1 MLWVGSF
8 FKLNLL
14 DIAKQTPYIVISLD
28 KSHNNVIS
36 RGQMDVLVRFWDSSV
51 NKVSTR
57 YVNSGFLGKSSA
69 VDVLQKFEDASFE
82 LPKQKCIQISSDGP
96 NVNLKFL
103 DLLNEKRRDECL
115 NELISI
121 GTCGL
126 RTVSR
131 AFQNAEN
138 SKDWNIKK
146 VLSAMHK
153 IFHECPSKRADY
165 EKVSLATEEDY
176 PLLFC
181 VTRWVENQLVAKKAQ
196 SIWPKIVAVLDF
208 WSTLPKSKKPD
219 GGDPKANKSYH
230 VL

>member
-1 MLWVGSF
+1 MLWVGSI

-181 VTRWVENQLVAKKAQ
+181 ATRWVENQLVAKKAQ
-196 SIWPKIVAVLDF
+196 SIWPKIVAVVDF
-208 WSTLPKSKKPD
+208 WSTLPKSKQPG